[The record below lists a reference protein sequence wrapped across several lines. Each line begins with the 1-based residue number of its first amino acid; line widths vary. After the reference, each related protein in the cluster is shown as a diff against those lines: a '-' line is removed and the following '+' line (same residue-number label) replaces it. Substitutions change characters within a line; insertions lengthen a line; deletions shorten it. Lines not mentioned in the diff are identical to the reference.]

1 MSDLS
6 QDQLEK
12 RASIEKSAMLRGG
25 FVGLLVG
32 LLALWILSGQG
43 AAVQWGGAVV
53 LAGAAGFFMRQ
64 SSFKSQSK
72 SAQCEKCGAAFSI
85 SRTDRQEV
93 LVESEAKEKR
103 EAQENGA
110 TEVTTW
116 TEETYEVT
124 DTYTCA
130 NCGDE
135 TTKTYRTTR
144 RKDETKVM
152 EPAPKPGKSAAA
164 AGSDGETS
172 GSSGK
177 GAAKTGAS
185 GKGSAKT
192 GASGKG
198 SAKTGRSGARRKG

>member
-1 MSDLS
+1 MTNLS
-6 QDQLEK
+6 QDQVEK
-12 RASIEKSAMLRGG
+12 RASIEKSATIRGG

-43 AAVQWGGAVV
+43 AAVQWGGAMV
-53 LAGAAGFFMRQ
+53 LAGVAGFYMRR

-72 SAQCEKCGAAFSI
+72 EAQCEKCGAAFSI
-85 SRTDRQEV
+85 SRTNRQEV
-93 LVESEAKEKR
+93 LVESEAKERR

-144 RKDETKVM
+144 CKDETKEM

-164 AGSDGETS
+164 ASDGEKS

-177 GAAKTGAS
+177 GAAQAGTS
-185 GKGSAKT
+185 GKGAPKSRR
-192 GASGKG
+192 SGK
-198 SAKTGRSGARRKG
+198 SSRS